1 LSEGLFIT
9 QVAYILLVFFSEPW
23 LAALLSLMARPGDHK
38 RRDLNEQKRDS
49 IDALI
54 RFAWEFI
61 AHSAVE
67 KIPNFRLVFFALAYD
82 IFSAFWHCVNGGQ
95 NIRYLYRCSKYVN
108 TIYWMMSAGNVS
120 SGCCILPGA

>member
-1 LSEGLFIT
+1 
-9 QVAYILLVFFSEPW
+9 
-23 LAALLSLMARPGDHK
+23 MARPGDHK

-49 IDALI
+49 MDALI
-54 RFAWEFI
+54 RLYHQFAWEFI
-61 AHSAVE
+61 AHSVVE

-95 NIRYLYRCSKYVN
+95 NIRYLYRCSIYVN